1 MDRRLSLGG
10 LKPKPSSVTGRRSA
24 GVAASTS
31 SAQFGD
37 DVTINP
43 AAPGSDESQVNGGKE
58 ANDTMVQVNSAEKG
72 GVTQHIEQ
80 SWLDT
85 LWGRKRKG
93 RDRDLG
99 V

>member
-37 DVTINP
+37 DVTINQ
-43 AAPGSDESQVNGGKE
+43 AAPDSDAGQVNGGKE
-58 ANDTMVQVNSAEKG
+58 ANDTMVKVNSGEKG
-72 GVTQHIEQ
+72 GETQHIEH
-80 SWLDT
+80 SWIDT

-93 RDRDLG
+93 RDRNLD